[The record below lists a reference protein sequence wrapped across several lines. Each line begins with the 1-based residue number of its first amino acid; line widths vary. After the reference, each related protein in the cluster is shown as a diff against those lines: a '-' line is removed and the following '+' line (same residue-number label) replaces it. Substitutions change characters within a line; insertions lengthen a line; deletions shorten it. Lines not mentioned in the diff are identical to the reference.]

1 MPDYRLQVLLEMR
14 QRAEKEAQDKL
25 QEEKKRLSAEKK
37 KLQDLKDQKQQMI
50 EARLAR
56 RDELT
61 QKMRSGQMAVKK
73 VQEEYRYLDRMAQE
87 ITAMDDVIYR
97 QGEVVRGQEAEV
109 QRALEMLVE
118 KSKELKAIEKHK
130 EKWQKE
136 VKAERQRIEEDRMEE
151 VGQNIFMFNK
161 NR

>member
-1 MPDYRLQVLLEMR
+1 MAEYRLQVLLEMR

-25 QEEKKRLSAEKK
+25 AEERKKLAAEKK

-50 EARLAR
+50 QARLAR

-61 QKMRSGQMAVKK
+61 QKMRSGQMSVKK

-97 QGEVVRGQEAEV
+97 QEQAVKAQEVEA
-109 QRALEMLVE
+109 QHALDVLVE

-130 EKWQKE
+130 EKWVAE
-136 VKAERQRIEEDRMEE
+136 VKAERAKVEEERMEE
-151 VGQNIFMFNK
+151 IGQNIFMFNK

>member
-97 QGEVVRGQEAEV
+97 QGEVVRGQEVEV
-109 QRALEMLVE
+109 QRALEVLVE